1 MTGHDRRNQDVHANA
16 AGQNRYLMQGFGML
30 VPRMEGL
37 LIGRITRWDGMGG
50 YMNGI
55 GYLDI
60 RKGSYT
66 ER

>member
-1 MTGHDRRNQDVHANA
+1 
-16 AGQNRYLMQGFGML
+16 MQGFGML